1 VKKGTRTVVSRNN
14 FRRTYRGALAK
25 LTRPATAG
33 LRPTAARVLKALHD
47 HERGKRLP
55 QGRGQ
60 LRDPP
65 HISQRP
71 PESADRGGAWGIGK
85 AIWCL
90 AGGPARWGP
99 WWNAAAAMWGC
110 SRCLRGSP
118 PSACARH

>member
-1 VKKGTRTVVSRNN
+1 VKKGTRTVVSPNN

-85 AIWCL
+85 AIGAWQ
-90 AGGPARWGP
+90 AAQRGWDPGGTPQPLCGVVPA
-99 WWNAAAAMWGC
+99 A
-110 SRCLRGSP
+110 
-118 PSACARH
+118 